1 MFYQY
6 FGELM
11 NTPGITSPAR
21 KTDQRASGKGFWRS
35 FRTASWLGWQIE
47 SNWTDPFLFAIYSFV
62 KPISTAAILV
72 VMYGII
78 TQGNFDS
85 PIFTYMY
92 LGNAFYIYVGAV
104 MAGVSWAV
112 IDDREHYKTLKYM
125 YVAPINIPMYLFG
138 RGVAKFIVGSI
149 SVIITLVFGMLF
161 LHLRIDFA
169 AVNWLLFF
177 LALVI
182 GVIMLAMMGLILAG
196 VTLLIAHHVWFLGEA
211 VAGALYLFSGA
222 IFPLEVL
229 PSAIRW
235 IGYVIP
241 ITYWLELLR
250 RALVGDVAE
259 AFPTLQSLS
268 NNQILG
274 ILVGLTLVFGVLAVI
289 VFRWAEHLARE
300 RGLIDMVTNY

>member
-1 MFYQY
+1 MSS
-6 FGELM
+6 
-11 NTPGITSPAR
+11 TDITSP
-21 KTDQRASGKGFWRS
+21 TNSRASELGFWRS
-35 FRTASWLGWQIE
+35 FRTATWLGWQIE
-47 SNWTDPFLFAIYSFV
+47 SNWTDPFLFAIYSFI

-78 TQGNFDS
+78 TQGNFES

-125 YVAPINIPMYLFG
+125 YVAPIHIPMYLFG

-149 SVIITLVFGMLF
+149 SVLITIVFGMLF
-161 LHLRIDFA
+161 LHLRIDLA
-169 AVNWLLFF
+169 TVNWPLFT

-182 GVIMLAMMGLILAG
+182 GVA
-196 VTLLIAHHVWFLGEA
+196 
-211 VAGALYLFSGA
+211 GA

-229 PSAIRW
+229 PTAIRW
-235 IGYVIP
+235 IGYIIP
-241 ITYWLELLR
+241 ITYWLELIR
-250 RALVGDVAE
+250 RALVGEVAD
-259 AFPTLQSLS
+259 AFPTLASLS
-268 NNQILG
+268 NEQILG
-274 ILVGLTLVFGVLAVI
+274 ILIGLTIVFGVLSFF
-289 VFRWAEHLARE
+289 VFRWAENQARE